1 MLCVQVFCVCVWFLQ
16 ILGKI
21 LLQFFE
27 FYEDV
32 FIPTRPS
39 DNVCLFVLFV
49 FWFIQIYWV
58 WYQSKQENQ
67 FHSDSESANKL
78 TRLKVPFKDW
88 LYTLIHVKTSKW
100 LNKQQHWNDPLLK
113 KLQLLIKW
121 CKSALKIC
129 PDAHNLCWLSDWLL
143 VMTSHNTLTCVEMVE
158 CLPALRYDSIGV

>member
-1 MLCVQVFCVCVWFLQ
+1 MCSVFRFFVCVCGFCKYLVKFCYNFSSFMRTFLSLHAPQ
-16 ILGKI
+16 I
-21 LLQFFE
+21 
-27 FYEDV
+27 
-32 FIPTRPS
+32 T
-39 DNVCLFVLFV
+39 FVLFV

-88 LYTLIHVKTSKW
+88 LYPLIHVKTSKW